1 MNDRSRRWECGVL
14 GAIAVFVLVGVA
26 GCGASPAPS
35 PASPTSPVVTPPA
48 TAGRLQFTALPID
61 IDPRSS
67 VSQIGMGFGSPVA
80 TAIGF
85 GGQST
90 ATVYAPASGEVRS
103 IEVRD
108 GGYAVGNL
116 FRVEFES
123 EGRRFV
129 LDKLSTTSLSVGQS
143 VLAGLPIGKRSY
155 DDRGRL
161 LGISL
166 SVYRDEPLDF
176 FAQPSR
182 YPSEWLHADDPHAYF
197 IEPVRTVIAPLLS
210 AQARGLL
217 SFDVP
222 GTLQGQ
228 WFLETLPLEDSTA
241 DRNLAARLWFYYTDD
256 NGSRRYKIMFAG
268 PNYDYRIGT
277 PQPGFVDPKNVT
289 FASGL
294 VFYRMEP
301 ITPGGNPLVL
311 LVQMLPDGTVKAES
325 FDTYYTPDPK
335 GFTSKARIYK
345 R

>member
-1 MNDRSRRWECGVL
+1 MNDRSRRRECGVL

-48 TAGRLQFTALPID
+48 TVGRLQFTALPID

-67 VSQIGMGFGSPVA
+67 VSQIGMILGGGVS
-80 TAIGF
+80 TKIGF

-90 ATVYAPASGEVRS
+90 TSVYAPATGEVRS

-108 GGYAVGNL
+108 GGYAVGNVV
-116 FRVEFES
+116 RVEFES
-123 EGRRFV
+123 EGRRYA
-129 LDKLSTTSLSVGQS
+129 LDNLSYTSLTVGQS

-161 LGISL
+161 LSISL
-166 SVYRDEPLDF
+166 SVYREEPLDF

-197 IEPVRTVIAPLLS
+197 SEPAKAEMASILTHPTRRP
-210 AQARGLL
+210 L
-217 SFDVP
+217 SFDVH

-228 WFLETLPLEDSTA
+228 WFFEGVS
-241 DRNLAARLWFYYTDD
+241 LAESLSNQNKGARLWFYYSDE
-256 NGSRRYKIMFAG
+256 NGPRQYEIVFPG
-268 PNYDYRIGT
+268 PNYDFWVGR

-294 VFYRMEP
+294 VSYRMEP

-335 GFTSKARIYK
+335 GFTSKARIY
-345 R
+345 RR